1 MSGGYKNGRP
11 ETPGFFADL
20 RRLEER
26 VRKLEGQRS
35 TVVVGLTA
43 NTVIIKDTNG
53 VSWKLGVTTS
63 GATTWTQ
70 V

>member
-11 ETPGFFADL
+11 ETPGIFTEV
-20 RRLEER
+20 RRLQEQ
-26 VRKLEGQRS
+26 VRALQQRQA
-35 TVVVGLTA
+35 TLVVALTA
-43 NTVIIKDTNG
+43 NSVIISDSDG
-53 VSWKLGVTTS
+53 VQWKLGVTTS

>member
-11 ETPGFFADL
+11 ETPGIFTEV
-20 RRLEER
+20 RRLQEQ
-26 VRKLEGQRS
+26 VRALQQRQA
-35 TVVVGLTA
+35 TLVVALTA
-43 NTVIIKDTNG
+43 NSVIISDADG
-53 VSWKLGVTTS
+53 VQWKLGVTTS

>member
-11 ETPGFFADL
+11 ETPGLFTEL
-20 RRLEER
+20 RRLREQ
-26 VRKLEGQRS
+26 VDLLQRRQA
-35 TVVVGLTA
+35 TVVVGVTS
-43 NTVIIKDTNG
+43 NSVIIKDSNG